1 MTICDTP
8 ATNSICPNIQKIY
21 GISMHIENLYTKIYK
36 NIQEI
41 FICFLPH
48 NRLVA
53 SSTLAGST
61 TYFKDL
67 WRFVHKSSFLVLF
80 LYLSKIIY

>member
-41 FICFLPH
+41 FLCFLPH

-67 WRFVHKSSFLVLF
+67 WRFVHKSSFF
-80 LYLSKIIY
+80 NFSYK